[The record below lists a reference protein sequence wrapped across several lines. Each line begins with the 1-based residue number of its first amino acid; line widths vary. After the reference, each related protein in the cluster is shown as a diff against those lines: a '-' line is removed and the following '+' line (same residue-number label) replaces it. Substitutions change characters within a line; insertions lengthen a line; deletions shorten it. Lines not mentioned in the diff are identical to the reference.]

1 MLNEESGTKRSGL
14 TDRMEVM
21 RNGYKTIKTGR
32 ASLVLKPVF
41 ILVYSLFQSKFMM
54 RYIMVISSF
63 SHDS

>member
-1 MLNEESGTKRSGL
+1 
-14 TDRMEVM
+14 MEVM